1 MEGSWRVWSME
12 WRRVARR
19 ALTAGSLAVMVL
31 SARGAHADSSLGR
44 WPDLAKP
51 AQAGAGGEKDAAV
64 IVAIQEYPFVAKV
77 PGAKNNAEAWYSYFT
92 KGRAV
97 PSASVRMLL
106 DRDATVERMRG
117 AAAEGAKAVGKGGTL
132 WFVFVGHGAPAVDG
146 KGGVLVGYDAQQ
158 TTDSLYARS
167 LPQVELVE
175 KLKSERAANTV
186 LVVDACFSG
195 HTAGGDLVP
204 GAQPLLP
211 AKPPALP
218 GKLMLFSAGR
228 SDEFAGPL
236 PGAKRPAFSYLV
248 LGALRGW
255 GDQNKDGKVTA
266 DEVAVY
272 TRDALRTVLSNR
284 TQTPELQGPKE
295 AVLVASATET
305 GPELEGLVSRGDAEP
320 AAERS
325 AHPAEGSAGGAA
337 PAAGTPA
344 APQVEYRYV
353 NVPAN
358 QPQEPAAPP
367 AYGQQQPGYQ
377 QQPPPGYGQQPVYQQ
392 PRPAAYGQQ
401 QPGYGQQPQAQPRAV
416 YPQQRQ
422 ATPYV
427 QQQPA
432 QPAFRGQP
440 PQQQAQPRVFFQP
453 QPAPQQQPRQ
463 RGFFQAPAVT
473 RAAPPAPMQ
482 QRPGFAPAATAPGF
496 RPQPARLAPAQQ
508 QQQQRQRL
516 LQGPAGR

>member
-1 MEGSWRVWSME
+1 MEASMGPWSFVRGRVVRWALAASFVLGV
-12 WRRVARR
+12 RV
-19 ALTAGSLAVMVL
+19 
-31 SARGAHADSSLGR
+31 AHADSSLGR

-77 PGAKNNAEAWYSYFT
+77 PGAKNNAEAWYSYLT

-106 DRDATVERMRG
+106 DRDATVERMRS
-117 AAAEGAKAVGKGGTL
+117 AAAESAKAVGKGGTL
-132 WFVFVGHGAPAVDG
+132 WFVFVGHGAPAADG

-158 TTDSLYARS
+158 NTDSLYARS

-295 AVLVASATET
+295 AVLVASASET
-305 GPELEGLVSRGDAEP
+305 GPELAGLVSRGDAEP
-320 AAERS
+320 ASEK
-325 AHPAEGSAGGAA
+325 PAQPTEGSAGGAA
-337 PAAGTPA
+337 PAAGTPPA
-344 APQVEYRYV
+344 QPATRVEYRYV

-358 QPQEPAAPP
+358 PPQEPAAPP
-367 AYGQQQPGYQ
+367 AYGQQQPRPAAYGQ
-377 QQPPPGYGQQPVYQQ
+377 QQQPVYQQ
-392 PRPAAYGQQ
+392 PRPAYGQQ
-401 QPGYGQQPQAQPRAV
+401 QQPVYQQQQAQPRGG
-416 YPQQRQ
+416 
-422 ATPYV
+422 YV

-432 QPAFRGQP
+432 QPVFRGQP
-440 PQQQAQPRVFFQP
+440 PQQQAQPRGFFQQ
-453 QPAPQQQPRQ
+453 QPAPQQQQQQRQ
-463 RGFFQAPAVT
+463 RGFFQAPAAT
-473 RAAPPAPMQ
+473 RAPAPAQ
-482 QRPGFAPAATAPGF
+482 QRPTFAPAPAPAF
-496 RPQPARLAPAQQ
+496 RPQPARLTPAQL